1 MLSSDDDDVD
11 FADNDNDNGYDGS
24 DILHRP
30 SIGRVYDVHTGK
42 KQLKGA
48 KMSQKVHNVFPY
60 LPPLEPLPGFN
71 LSNADLRIAQLLI
84 AFCSAGGNYY
94 KRTAHFADSEFSYRI
109 FTTDF

>member
-1 MLSSDDDDVD
+1 
-11 FADNDNDNGYDGS
+11 
-24 DILHRP
+24 
-30 SIGRVYDVHTGK
+30 
-42 KQLKGA
+42 
-48 KMSQKVHNVFPY
+48 MSQKVHNVFPY
-60 LPPLEPLPGFN
+60 LPPLGPLPGFN

>member
-24 DILHRP
+24 DILQHL
-30 SIGRVYDVHTGK
+30 SIGRVYDVHTVK

-48 KMSQKVHNVFPY
+48 KMSQKVHSVFPY

-84 AFCSAGGNYY
+84 AFCSAGGNCCVF
-94 KRTAHFADSEFSYRI
+94 RQVL
-109 FTTDF
+109 